1 MAITNLIPNIAPV
14 GLDDCGIHI
23 SGGALVD
30 IIKIKRIVL
39 KPVIQS
45 AQAEGEG
52 AVFAVHGKV
61 KAVEITFEHTVMAQS
76 VYSQLVG
83 GAAPVIT
90 GTTPNLISTTSVA
103 ATAFPYF
110 KIEAQTK
117 SITGLD
123 TLTAADAV
131 PADCHLVLYKCKLTD
146 APDLGLTDG
155 EYVQGS
161 FKALAI
167 VDPANSNKLF
177 DIVANQTAANIA

>member
-1 MAITNLIPNIAPV
+1 MAITNLIPNIAAE
-14 GLDDCGIHI
+14 GLDDAGIHI

-30 IIKIKRIVL
+30 FIKIKKFVI
-39 KPVIQS
+39 KPVVQS

-52 AVFAVHGKV
+52 AVFAVHGKI
-61 KAVEITFEHTVMAQS
+61 KAVELTMVHTVMAMS

-83 GAAPVIT
+83 GSAPAIT
-90 GTTPNLISTTSVA
+90 GATPNLIETVSVA

-110 KIEAQTK
+110 KAEAQCK

-131 PADCHLVLYKCKLTD
+131 PADAHLVMYKCKLLEV
-146 APDLGLTDG
+146 PELGFNDG
-155 EYVQGS
+155 EYVGGD

-177 DIVANQTAANIA
+177 DIVANQTATAIA